1 MKISKKLI
9 LEAKKELAR
18 REFFSYCQLM
28 APDFYKK
35 DREYLVNLCNDM
47 QTFLESDDDVLVIN
61 LPPRM
66 GKSRTAS
73 MLVQWLL
80 GRDNTKKIMTA
91 SYNERLSTTFAKGV
105 RNAIQ
110 QDKADEKIIVY
121 NDIFPD
127 TKIKYGEAS
136 AVQWSIDGQQQ
147 TSYLATSP
155 TGTMT
160 GFGANLILVDD
171 LIKNAEEAFNARVL
185 EDHWEWF
192 TNTVLSRLESGGKM
206 IIIMTRWSS
215 KDLAGMVLKDLP
227 ETGYKVKHINLK
239 AKQDDGTMLCDDIL
253 SLEEYERKSRTMSPE
268 IAQANYQQQP
278 IDVKG
283 RLYKEFKTYETLPE
297 FERIEAYIDTADTG
311 SDKLTGLIYGIKDK
325 QAYLIDYINTKDAM
339 EITEPLVAKK
349 LIENGVNLAHIES
362 NNGGRGFARNVE
374 RIMRQEYD
382 SNRTVVKWFHQSK
395 NKVAR
400 ILTASSWVQQNV
412 YFPDGWE
419 TIWRDLYE
427 DLMSYQREGK
437 NKHDDAPDALT
448 GIYDK
453 MEGQAS
459 KWLV

>member
-437 NKHDDAPDALT
+437 NKHDDVPDALT

>member
-18 REFFSYCQLM
+18 REFFGYCQLM
-28 APDFYKK
+28 LPDFYKK
-35 DREYLVNLCNDM
+35 ERDYLSLLTNSM
-47 QTFLESDDDVLVIN
+47 QDFLESDDDILIIN
-61 LPPRM
+61 VPPRH
-66 GKSRTAS
+66 GKSLSAQ
-73 MLVQWLL
+73 MLATWVL
-80 GRDNTKKIMTA
+80 GKDYKTKIMTA

-105 RNAIQ
+105 RNTIAT
-110 QDKADEKIIVY
+110 EKLDDNIVY

-127 TKIKYGEAS
+127 TKVKYGEAS
-136 AVQWSIDGQQQ
+136 ASQWALEGSEQ
-147 TSYLATSP
+147 TNYLATSP
-155 TGTMT
+155 TGTAT
-160 GFGANLILVDD
+160 GMGANLILIDD
-171 LIKNAEEAFNARVL
+171 LIKNAEEANNARVL
-185 EDHWEWF
+185 EDHWTWF
-192 TNTVLSRLESGGKM
+192 TDTMLSRLESGGK
-206 IIIMTRWSS
+206 IILIMTRWNS
-215 KDLAGMVLKDLP
+215 KDLAGKALSELN
-227 ETGYKVKHINLK
+227 EIGYKVKHINLK

-253 SLEEYERKSRTMSPE
+253 SLEEYERKTRTMSPE
-268 IAQANYQQQP
+268 IALANYQQEP

-283 RLYKEFKTYETLPE
+283 RLYQSFKTYEVLPE

-325 QAYLIDYINTKDAM
+325 QAYVIDYINTKDAM
-339 EITEPLVAKK
+339 EITEPLVAQK
-349 LIENGVNLAHIES
+349 LIANGVNLAHIES

-374 RIMRQEYD
+374 RIMKQEYD
-382 SNRTVVKWFHQSK
+382 SNRTVIRWFHQSK

-400 ILTASSWVQQNV
+400 ILTASSWVQQNI

-419 TIWRDLYE
+419 TSWRDLYD